1 MYTAKIQN
9 SSGALLN
16 LTQNESAYQVTSIT
30 GLTSAGATVN
40 VTSLAG
46 IAGGVFNSSHVNTRN
61 IVITLSLC
69 GDIEANRLQLYNYC
83 PEGEKVRLIYSNSI
97 VGEVYIDGYVDK
109 MECPQFVQN
118 EVAQIS
124 IICDYPYFQS
134 TTPSSVSTGASIS
147 FNNPSTVSSGAIFR
161 VSILQSV
168 SSFEITDGSGNSL
181 KFAHPNVS
189 LFFTQGSTIN
199 INTQQANKSATI
211 TRSGVTSN
219 IIGYLVQGSTFFQ
232 IVPGQNSFD
241 VTDPNSYRVGLFY
254 NKTFRGV

>member
-83 PEGEKVRLIYSNSI
+83 PEGEKVR
-97 VGEVYIDGYVDK
+97 
-109 MECPQFVQN
+109 
-118 EVAQIS
+118 
-124 IICDYPYFQS
+124 
-134 TTPSSVSTGASIS
+134 
-147 FNNPSTVSSGAIFR
+147 FNI
-161 VSILQSV
+161 
-168 SSFEITDGSGNSL
+168 
-181 KFAHPNVS
+181 
-189 LFFTQGSTIN
+189 
-199 INTQQANKSATI
+199 QQQHC
-211 TRSGVTSN
+211 R
-219 IIGYLVQGSTFFQ
+219 
-232 IVPGQNSFD
+232 
-241 VTDPNSYRVGLFY
+241 
-254 NKTFRGV
+254 